1 MASITITRKF
11 TTFPDDSVPL
21 LSVHLPSSIEFQFDR
36 GIDVNTYAKVEING
50 ISFFATKIQTVGTVD
65 TYKLIGSDIFNSLL
79 GVPTFDSFDVDNL
92 TLLTTVVCKGYSSA
106 GAVIASATHEN
117 FWLTHAISA
126 SPVDGLLGMYQRG
139 RTSSGNI
146 YFTRWMYY
154 FDKATKKITR
164 QYNPPTG
171 VFDTGDFTINIVNV
185 PELIEN
191 SKSIAWLNSDGCY
204 DRFDFNLISIERIG
218 KKSNAISVFS
228 DQLYQWVGNEF
239 NITNDVE
246 ETISLRRIAMNAEH
260 YEQMYFITQ
269 SPLIMGAQNGE
280 LYELSAIPAPLNPCK
295 QNLNFTFSLKRKIHA
310 QSY

>member
-1 MASITITRKF
+1 MASITITRDF
-11 TTFPDDSVPL
+11 TDYPDSTSL
-21 LSVHLPSSIEFQFDR
+21 LVSAHLPSSMEFEFDR
-36 GIDVNTYAKVEING
+36 GSEVNTYAKVEING
-50 ISFFATKIQTVGTVD
+50 ISFFATKIKTVGTVD
-65 TYKLIGSDIFNSLL
+65 TYKLIGNDIFNSLL
-79 GVPTFDSFDVDNL
+79 GVPTFDSIAVDNL
-92 TLLTTVVCKGYSSA
+92 TLLATVVCKGYSSV
-106 GAVIASATHEN
+106 GAVLATATHVN

-126 SPVDGLLGMYQRG
+126 SPVDGLLGMYESG
-139 RTSSGNI
+139 RTSYGNI

-164 QYNPPTG
+164 EYNPPTG

-204 DRFDFNLISIERIG
+204 DRFDFNLISTERNG

-260 YEQMYFITQ
+260 YEQLYFITQ
-269 SPLIMGAQNGE
+269 SPLIMDAQSGE
-280 LYELSAIPAPLNPCK
+280 LYELSAVPAPLNPCK